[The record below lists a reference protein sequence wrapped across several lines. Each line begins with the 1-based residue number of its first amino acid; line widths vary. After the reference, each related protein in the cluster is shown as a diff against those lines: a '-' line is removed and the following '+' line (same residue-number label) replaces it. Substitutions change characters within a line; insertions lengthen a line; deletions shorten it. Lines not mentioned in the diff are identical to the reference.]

1 MYRKRDGE
9 LQVLLVHPG
18 GPYFVG
24 KDEGAW
30 SIPKGE
36 VEADEEL
43 FAAARREF
51 AEELGFEPS
60 GSFIPLTAVKQKGG
74 KIVHAW
80 AFAGD
85 CEPTAAHCNQF
96 KIQWPPRS
104 GKWISVPE
112 IDQAEFFDL
121 PTARRKINAAQ
132 VALLEE
138 LEGKLKE
145 EG

>member
-1 MYRKRDGE
+1 
-9 LQVLLVHPG
+9 L
-18 GPYFVG
+18 FV
-24 KDEGAW
+24 
-30 SIPKGE
+30 
-36 VEADEEL
+36 
-43 FAAARREF
+43 AAKREF

-60 GSFIPLTAVKQKGG
+60 GDFIPLTPVKQKGG

-85 CEPTAAHCNQF
+85 CEPTASKCNSF

-121 PTARRKINAAQ
+121 ASARKKINAAQ
-132 VALLEE
+132 VAFIDE
-138 LEGKLKE
+138 LEASVAKPRG
-145 EG
+145 

>member
-1 MYRKRDGE
+1 MYRKRDGK

-18 GPYFVG
+18 GPFFAG

-36 VEADEEL
+36 IEPKEEL
-43 FAAARREF
+43 FAAAKREF
-51 AEELGFEPS
+51 AEELGFEAS
-60 GSFIPLTAVKQKGG
+60 GTFMPLTPVKQKGG

-80 AFAGD
+80 AFACD
-85 CEPTAAHCNQF
+85 CEPTAANCNTF

-104 GKWISVPE
+104 GKWISIPE

-121 PTARRKINAAQ
+121 ATARKKINAAQ
-132 VALLEE
+132 VALLDE
-138 LEGKLKE
+138 LEASIAA
-145 EG
+145 